1 MGNLYI
7 LKFLLFNFPKFIL
20 GKWLSIF
27 LFNLEQKDGGTKPYS
42 VEISTP
48 MAVSLN
54 EMAEDVRSVLKSIIK
69 QDGRFTT
76 REAGVVGKL
85 YGAELSRMKMQ
96 VDIHKINSRI
106 SSKQTTADQV
116 LTLT

>member
-1 MGNLYI
+1 MARIKGSKN
-7 LKFLLFNFPKFIL
+7 KT
-20 GKWLSIF
+20 
-27 LFNLEQKDGGTKPYS
+27 TKHLMTSTSYS
-42 VEISTP
+42 TV
-48 MAVSLN
+48 N